1 MEAMDWSNC
10 SLVESVPGKVSGAPV
25 IKGTRIFAD
34 TIPEDYELGMSVEQ
48 IQDNYP
54 LLSVETIR
62 ELIEYDRLHRP
73 QLQL

>member
-1 MEAMDWSNC
+1 MDWSNC

-54 LLSVETIR
+54 SLSVETIR
-62 ELIEYDRLHRP
+62 ELIEYDRLHRL